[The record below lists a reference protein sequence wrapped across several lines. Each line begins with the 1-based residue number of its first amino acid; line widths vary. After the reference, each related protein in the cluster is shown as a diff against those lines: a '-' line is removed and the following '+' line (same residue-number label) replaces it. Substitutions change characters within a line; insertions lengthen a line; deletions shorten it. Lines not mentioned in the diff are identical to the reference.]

1 MAETLGITKQSFL
14 LLGKTEVMSI
24 TRGETVFTWCSFF
37 DLTWVSDYLFHFLLL
52 ADLLT
57 AYCTF
62 CPTKYLKCRTA
73 PSANLRVGFGEG
85 SFSLWSP
92 TSIHRCRLGVDSQSP
107 IFCVGVRLRAINF
120 LSVRVSLHQ
129 MNWKAQWVQGW
140 HSQNSTSPPWSLT
153 FYTLFNTVYTP
164 LSPCPHTPTLC
175 NHAYPF
181 HIKTIQNWD

>member
-1 MAETLGITKQSFL
+1 MVDISRGVSSVCLMAETLGITKQSFL

-24 TRGETVFTWCSFF
+24 TRGETVFTCSFF
-37 DLTWVSDYLFHFLLL
+37 DLTGVSDYYIFFLLL
-52 ADLLT
+52 GLTLVLT

-120 LSVRVSLHQ
+120 L
-129 MNWKAQWVQGW
+129 
-140 HSQNSTSPPWSLT
+140 
-153 FYTLFNTVYTP
+153 
-164 LSPCPHTPTLC
+164 
-175 NHAYPF
+175 
-181 HIKTIQNWD
+181 